1 MYGIIKTYLG
11 DNMNRIYACIDLK
24 SFYASVEC
32 VERGLDPIKTNLVVA
47 NESRTEKT
55 ICLAVT
61 PALKKYGLSG
71 RSRLYEVVQKVKEIN
86 YKRKSSIKYKD
97 FIGSSCNEDELLKNK
112 YLSLDYIVATPRMA
126 LYIKYSVMVYNVY
139 LKYLSSDD
147 IFVYSIDEIFCD
159 ITNYIKY
166 YKLSPKK
173 LISKIIQDVYKT
185 TGITA
190 TSGIGTNLYLA
201 KVAMDIVAKHIE
213 PDSNGVRV
221 ALLDEM
227 KYKELLW
234 NHKPITDFWR
244 VGRGYSKKLE
254 ANNIFTM
261 GDVALASI
269 NNENLLY
276 NLFGVNAE
284 LLIDHAWGYEPC
296 TIKDI
301 KNYRP
306 VNNSLSSGQVLHCAY
321 DYSKTKIVV
330 SEMAEELSLSMISKN
345 IVAKTFTLTIGYDI
359 ENINNTNINYTGEVV
374 LDMYGRS
381 IPKHAHGTINLDHY
395 TSSTKIIVSSI
406 NKLFDEIV
414 DKNLL
419 IRRINLSASIKKE
432 EDILDDKIYEQF
444 DIFNDANEIDE
455 LRKKEITEEK
465 EEKNLLKTMLSIK
478 NKYGKNS
485 ILRAL
490 DLKEGATQ
498 IDRNNQIGGHSA

>member
-1 MYGIIKTYLG
+1 
-11 DNMNRIYACIDLK
+11 
-24 SFYASVEC
+24 
-32 VERGLDPIKTNLVVA
+32 
-47 NESRTEKT
+47 
-55 ICLAVT
+55 
-61 PALKKYGLSG
+61 
-71 RSRLYEVVQKVKEIN
+71 
-86 YKRKSSIKYKD
+86 
-97 FIGSSCNEDELLKNK
+97 
-112 YLSLDYIVATPRMA
+112 
-126 LYIKYSVMVYNVY
+126 
-139 LKYLSSDD
+139 
-147 IFVYSIDEIFCD
+147 
-159 ITNYIKY
+159 
-166 YKLSPKK
+166 
-173 LISKIIQDVYKT
+173 
-185 TGITA
+185 
-190 TSGIGTNLYLA
+190 
-201 KVAMDIVAKHIE
+201 
-213 PDSNGVRV
+213 
-221 ALLDEM
+221 
-227 KYKELLW
+227 
-234 NHKPITDFWR
+234 
-244 VGRGYSKKLE
+244 
-254 ANNIFTM
+254 M